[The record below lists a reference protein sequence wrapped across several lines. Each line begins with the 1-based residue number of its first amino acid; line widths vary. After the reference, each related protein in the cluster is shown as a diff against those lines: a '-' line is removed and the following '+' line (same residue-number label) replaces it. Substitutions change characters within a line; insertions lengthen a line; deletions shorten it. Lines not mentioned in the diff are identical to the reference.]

1 MAAGCPADHAAG
13 MEADAPMTE
22 QSPFSYAC
30 SRCSRC
36 CVDKLIQVNPYEVAR
51 LARNVGTS
59 TGEFRRRFTDGARL
73 NQDDDG
79 RCVFLGEQ
87 GCTVHADRPLVC
99 RLFPLGRV
107 VGEDGAVAFSI
118 PHYNPGAR
126 GSFGAGATVADFLEE
141 QGAGPF
147 IAAADAYFAWYCRA
161 HRADPEGMSEVAGGD
176 LLDLDEQ
183 VASWCRARAIEEP
196 RDLEARRRLHLEIL
210 SALIEKG
217 DGHDGM

>member
-1 MAAGCPADHAAG
+1 MAAARPARHASG
-13 MEADAPMTE
+13 MESDSPMTA
-22 QSPFSYAC
+22 QTPFSYGC
-30 SRCSRC
+30 TRCSRC

-73 NQDDDG
+73 NQDEAG
-79 RCVFLGEQ
+79 RCVFLGDQ

-107 VGEDGAVAFSI
+107 IDESGAVTFSI
-118 PHYNPGAR
+118 PRYDPGAR
-126 GSFGAGATVADFLEE
+126 GSFGVGATVADYLEA

-147 IAAADAYFAWYCRA
+147 IEAADAYFAWYIRA
-161 HRADPEGMSEVAGGD
+161 HRLEPAAIDGAADAD

-183 VASWCRARAIEEP
+183 VAGWCRASSTAEP
-196 RDLEARRRLHLEIL
+196 HDLEVRRRLHLEIL
-210 SALIEKG
+210 SALIEEG
-217 DGHDGM
+217 DES